1 MKLSQS
7 LSDHE
12 LSKAVL
18 DAVNDL
24 VMKNIDELVEKYNS
38 QLEKDG
44 NYLDPADVIK
54 LRSVI
59 RSDKLKISMTISSS
73 ITPKL
78 LEDWNIYPLSRRQG
92 TLKQFEPVADIDCN
106 PSEVKQ

>member
-7 LSDHE
+7 LTDHE
-12 LSKAVL
+12 LSKTVL
-18 DAVNDL
+18 GAIQDL

-44 NYLDPADVIK
+44 NYLDPADIIK
-54 LRSVI
+54 LKSVI
-59 RSDKLKISMTISSS
+59 RSDKLKISMTITSS

-78 LEDWNIYPLSRRQG
+78 LEDWDIYPLS
-92 TLKQFEPVADIDCN
+92 KKPVADIDA
-106 PSEVKQ
+106 SGSDEV

>member
-7 LSDHE
+7 LNDYE
-12 LSKAVL
+12 LSKTVL

-38 QLEKDG
+38 QLEKDV
-44 NYLDPADVIK
+44 NYLDPADIIKLKSVIK
-54 LRSVI
+54 
-59 RSDKLKISMTISSS
+59 SDKLKISMTITSS

-78 LEDWNIYPLSRRQG
+78 LEDWDIYPMSKRQSAL
-92 TLKQFEPVADIDCN
+92 TSFEPVADIDCN
-106 PSEVKQ
+106 PVGDEL

>member
-7 LSDHE
+7 LTDHE
-12 LSKAVL
+12 LSKTVL
-18 DAVNDL
+18 GAIQDL

-44 NYLDPADVIK
+44 NYLDPADIIK
-54 LRSVI
+54 LKSVI
-59 RSDKLKISMTISSS
+59 RSDKLKISMTITSS

-78 LEDWNIYPLSRRQG
+78 LEDWDIYPLSKRQG
-92 TLKQFEPVADIDCN
+92 TLKSFEPVADIDA
-106 PSEVKQ
+106 SGSDEE